1 MVALPVNEVPEFSLV
16 EGGATHDLFR
26 RLIRRRTKYLFYEIA
41 IGAALICW
49 LPLLILSILEGV
61 AWGNSVAIPF
71 FYDIAVHT
79 RFLIAVPIFIVAE
92 AIIGPMLVQVA
103 VHIATSGRVRAREM
117 QKYKAAVAEGL
128 RLRDSKYAEG
138 IVFIIALVSTILSM
152 FIFAQEV
159 PNWRWLQSA
168 SGVNLTL
175 AAYWYAFVSLPI
187 FQFLFYRWLLRM
199 FNWSRFLY
207 RVSRLNL
214 KLLPTHPDRAGGI
227 GFIGE
232 NQRFF
237 AFIAFALG
245 VVFSGIY
252 ANEILYEG
260 FKIQGIGPPAAT
272 IAFVLVLFIQLPA
285 IFFFPMLRISKRRAI
300 FEYGAL
306 ALSYASEFDS
316 KWIRGKHD
324 PEEQLMG
331 SGDIQSLADLG
342 NSYLVIEGMKIV
354 PFGWKTTAGLAA
366 AFIFPILPL
375 FLTVMPLKDIVKTV
389 MKVLT

>member
-1 MVALPVNEVPEFSLV
+1 MAVMPVSDVPSFSLV
-16 EGGATHDLFR
+16 DGGATHDLFR
-26 RLIRRRTKYLFYEIA
+26 RLIRGRRKYLFYQIA
-41 IGAALICW
+41 FGAALICW
-49 LPLLILSILEGV
+49 LPLLVLSIFEGV
-61 AWGNSVAIPF
+61 AWGDKVAIPF
-71 FYDIAVHT
+71 FYDIAAHT
-79 RFLIAVPIFIVAE
+79 RFLIAVPIFIIAE

-103 VHIATSGRVRAREM
+103 VHIATSGRIRERDIP
-117 QKYKAAVAEGL
+117 KYRAAVDEGV
-128 RLRDSKYAEG
+128 RLRDSKTAEG
-138 IVFIIALVSTILSM
+138 IVFVIAFVSTILSM

-159 PNWRWLQSA
+159 PNWRWLRSDA
-168 SGVNLTL
+168 GMNLTL
-175 AAYWYAFVSLPI
+175 AAYWYAFISLPI

-207 RVSRLNL
+207 RLSRLNL
-214 KLLPTHPDRAGGI
+214 KLLPTHPDRTGGI

-260 FKIQGIGPPAAT
+260 FKIQNISAPAAS
-272 IAFVLVLFIQLPA
+272 IAIVLVLYIQLPA
-285 IFFFPMLRISKRRAI
+285 VFFFPMLRMSKRRAI

-366 AFIFPILPL
+366 SFIFPILPL

>member
-1 MVALPVNEVPEFSLV
+1 MTATTVNDVPVFSLV
-16 EGGATHDLFR
+16 EGGATHELVR
-26 RLIRRRTKYLFYEIA
+26 RFVRKRTKYLFYQIA
-41 IGAALICW
+41 LVAAIFCW
-49 LPLLILSILEGV
+49 LPLMLLSIFEGV
-61 AWGNSVAIPF
+61 AWGDRVAIPF
-71 FYDIAVHT
+71 FYDLAVHT
-79 RFLIAVPIFIVAE
+79 RFLVAVPLFIIAE
-92 AIIGPMLVQVA
+92 AIIGPMLMQVA
-103 VHIATSGRVRAREM
+103 VHIATSGRIRARDLAR
-117 QKYKAAVAEGL
+117 YKAAVAEGL
-128 RLRDSKYAEG
+128 RLRDSKLAEG
-138 IVFIIALVSTILSM
+138 IVFGVALVSTVLGM

-159 PNWRWLQSA
+159 PNWRWLKSG

-175 AAYWYAFVSLPI
+175 AAYWYAFISVPI

-207 RVSRLNL
+207 RVSRLDL

-237 AFIAFALG
+237 AFITFALG
-245 VVFSGIY
+245 AVFSGIY
-252 ANEILYEG
+252 GNEILYEN
-260 FKIQGIGPPAAT
+260 FPIAGISAPAAT
-272 IAFVLVLFIQLPA
+272 IAIVLVLYIQLPA
-285 IFFFPMLRISKRRAI
+285 IFFFPMLRIVKRRAI

-306 ALSYASEFDS
+306 ALSYTSEFDK

-342 NSYLVIEGMKIV
+342 NSYLVVEGMRLV

-366 AFIFPILPL
+366 SFILPILPL

>member
-1 MVALPVNEVPEFSLV
+1 MVALPVNEIPEFSLV

-26 RLIRRRTKYLFYEIA
+26 RLIRRRTKYLFHQIA
-41 IGAALICW
+41 IGIALICW

-61 AWGNSVAIPF
+61 AWGDSVAIPF

-103 VHIATSGRVRAREM
+103 VHIGTSGRVRAREM

-159 PNWRWLQSA
+159 PNWRWLHSA
-168 SGVNLTL
+168 AGVNLTM

-245 VVFSGIY
+245 VVFSGMY
-252 ANEILYEG
+252 ANDILYEG
-260 FKIQGIGPPAAT
+260 FKT
-272 IAFVLVLFIQLPA
+272 ILFLMQDAEVGWSDL
-285 IFFFPMLRISKRRAI
+285 LGKGLTR
-300 FEYGAL
+300 
-306 ALSYASEFDS
+306 DS
-316 KWIRGKHD
+316 KK
-324 PEEQLMG
+324 EEQIKDGLFHL
-331 SGDIQSLADLG
+331 DRRFSLCKNG
-342 NSYLVIEGMKIV
+342 K
-354 PFGWKTTAGLAA
+354 
-366 AFIFPILPL
+366 
-375 FLTVMPLKDIVKTV
+375 
-389 MKVLT
+389 KVQKLS